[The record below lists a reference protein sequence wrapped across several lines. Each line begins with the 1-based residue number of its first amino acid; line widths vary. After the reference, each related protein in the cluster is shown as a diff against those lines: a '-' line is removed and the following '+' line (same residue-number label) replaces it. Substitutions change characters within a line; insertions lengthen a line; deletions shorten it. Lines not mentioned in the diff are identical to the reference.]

1 MRRILFA
8 SHGRFAAG
16 MLDTLEMIVGQQAQT
31 SALCAYT
38 SECPD
43 PKPVLAKIVDG
54 LPQGDELVIVTDVF
68 GGSVNTEASQY
79 RNHSGVLHGQVV
91 FSWCTALNPDCIL
104 VANDDVVKDE
114 LRKTTLKLG
123 KPANTKLVIKG
134 IDDSIA
140 AINAGKTDK
149 YRLFAV
155 VSNVADAVRMATSCD
170 QISEIDLGGTKAT
183 PGTRPV
189 SKMVNLTDEEEAQ
202 MKRELEEID
211 FFRRANVF

>member
-1 MRRILFA
+1 
-8 SHGRFAAG
+8 
-16 MLDTLEMIVGQQAQT
+16 MIV
-31 SALCAYT
+31 LFR
-38 SECPD
+38 
-43 PKPVLAKIVDG
+43 VDHR
-54 LPQGDELVIVTDVF
+54 L
-68 GGSVNTEASQY
+68 
-79 RNHSGVLHGQVV
+79 LHGQVV
-91 FSWCTALNPDCIL
+91 FSWCTALNPYCIL

-189 SKMVNLTDEEEAQ
+189 SKMVNLTDEEEALLAQ
-202 MKRELEEID
+202 
-211 FFRRANVF
+211 AQAQGVNVYIQAVPSETRTPFAAKS